1 MEFLGNMLKKLNF
14 SEKKTKIYNKTPKS
28 FSWNPKYWLKGLLR
42 WFKFRDSSG
51 ELLIKEE
58 TNIDEV
64 IIIWIKAILVW
75 LFDILMTGTLIQLA
89 ILPFYNPGLKLI
101 AYSIFSFGL
110 IVYVIVMTW
119 NEFITGLSKVATAA
133 RR

>member
-1 MEFLGNMLKKLNF
+1 MKFLENMLKKLEF
-14 SEKKTKIYNKTPKS
+14 SEEKTKIYNKTPKL
-28 FSWNPKYWLKGLLR
+28 FSWNPKYWLKGILR

-51 ELLIKEE
+51 ELLVKEE
-58 TNIDEV
+58 TNINEV
-64 IIIWIKAILVW
+64 ILIWIKDILVW
-75 LFDILMTGTLIQLA
+75 LFDILVTGTLIQLA

-110 IVYVIVMTW
+110 IVYVIVMAW
-119 NEFITGLSKVATAA
+119 NGFITGLSKVATAS